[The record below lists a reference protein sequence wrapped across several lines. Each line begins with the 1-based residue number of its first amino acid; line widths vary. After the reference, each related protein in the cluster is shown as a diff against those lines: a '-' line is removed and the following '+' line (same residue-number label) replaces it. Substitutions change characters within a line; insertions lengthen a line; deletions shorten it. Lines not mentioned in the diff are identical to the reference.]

1 VSIALSYKAI
11 LILILAVASGSIGGA
26 AYYYQQRTV
35 ALNDQVSSLNSN
47 ANALNDQITALKAEI
62 SNLTVQVSKLEDV
75 GSQLNQTSVQL
86 QTVEAQLSAANPQLQ
101 SLQSQLSDDLIRAQM
116 LEQSFTTQLDSLQN
130 QLAQAQSEILQL
142 QAQIAQ
148 LQAQVGTSLC
158 SSGKTLT
165 IGGLYDLT
173 NTLASIGQEAQDS
186 SLLAIS
192 DVNSFLSSAGCSLKF
207 ALTVDDYHLDNSLA
221 LSDVQSLAAAG
232 VQIVIGPLNSG
243 AAQYV
248 LTYAN
253 SNHIVL
259 ISPLS
264 SSHVLSIPNDYLF
277 RTDPNDAS
285 QSLPDARMMIDR
297 GASALIIVQRHDSYG
312 DAVANATA
320 ARFKALGGHVA
331 GTIQY
336 DISVS
341 DFSTVISTLY
351 NDYQTANA
359 TYPNGV
365 AIDVIAFEEFGQFIS
380 QVSNQHPNLL
390 NGPLPWFGTDG
401 VAQDPVVINGTL
413 GPIVAKIRLPS
424 ALYGSLNNTKTISF
438 RTKFAATYPGTVCDV
453 YCLGAYDDVWLAA
466 LATLQVGSYNGTR
479 IQSALLTV
487 AANYYGVTG
496 WLGLDPNGDRIPSTY
511 EIWKVVA
518 TSSTSA
524 TWVIAGRYDS
534 TSDSI
539 TWFDPP

>member
-101 SLQSQLSDDLIRAQM
+101 SLQSQLSDDLIRVQM

-264 SSHVLSIPNDYLF
+264 SSHVLSIPNDFLF
-277 RTDPNDAS
+277 RLILTVS
-285 QSLPDARMMIDR
+285 QS
-297 GASALIIVQRHDSYG
+297 
-312 DAVANATA
+312 T
-320 ARFKALGGHVA
+320 
-331 GTIQY
+331 
-336 DISVS
+336 
-341 DFSTVISTLY
+341 
-351 NDYQTANA
+351 
-359 TYPNGV
+359 
-365 AIDVIAFEEFGQFIS
+365 
-380 QVSNQHPNLL
+380 
-390 NGPLPWFGTDG
+390 
-401 VAQDPVVINGTL
+401 
-413 GPIVAKIRLPS
+413 
-424 ALYGSLNNTKTISF
+424 
-438 RTKFAATYPGTVCDV
+438 
-453 YCLGAYDDVWLAA
+453 
-466 LATLQVGSYNGTR
+466 
-479 IQSALLTV
+479 
-487 AANYYGVTG
+487 
-496 WLGLDPNGDRIPSTY
+496 
-511 EIWKVVA
+511 
-518 TSSTSA
+518 
-524 TWVIAGRYDS
+524 
-534 TSDSI
+534 
-539 TWFDPP
+539 